1 MAVQHPGSR
10 IVQNDENIP
19 RLADI
24 QIGRVS
30 IWTGF
35 TGLIEFPEMVA
46 MQMHDVWK
54 PRFVA
59 D

>member
-1 MAVQHPGSR
+1 M
-10 IVQNDENIP
+10 EIP

-30 IWTGF
+30 VWTGF
-35 TGLIEFPEMVA
+35 TCRIEVPEMVA
-46 MQMHDVWK
+46 MQMHDMWK
-54 PRFVA
+54 PGFVA